1 MRRSNLSVVAFTSLP
16 EARPVENIANISVV
30 HRLPAPRKL
39 GRDLPLSDEEREK
52 RLEQEI
58 RIADYFAS
66 ETQIQHSQS
75 QIRSIESVKRTHG
88 YFQLKIREL
97 YWTLT
102 RLIGLAHMH
111 DGSRPRPSH
120 KKRPAAPK
128 KLASRGVSPAA
139 PGRVFLDVTPT
150 HRFGRD
156 TGIQR
161 VVREIAKRTVEQG
174 TAFPVIIEDGRLIP
188 YYDDPAFPPTID
200 IEAGDKLLLLD
211 ASWGM
216 AEEYLPILR
225 RVSDR
230 GGQIIS
236 VIYDL
241 IPLLQPFSVSA
252 DLTRRFEE
260 WFEIVVLKS
269 DAVMCISQC
278 VATEFCDYIAR
289 HDYLTKP
296 HFRVGWWRLGAD
308 FEPANPRPVSASA
321 KEIARDDAPFFLSV
335 GTLEPR
341 KGYAIALA
349 AFDILWRA
357 GSNARYVVIG
367 RPGWQ
372 SESIEMRIRRHP
384 EFGRGL
390 IWLDDASDADL
401 RYCYERAHAL
411 VYASAFEGFG
421 LPLVEAAR
429 HGLPIIA
436 SDLPIFHEIGG
447 DHPRYFKLLDAADLA
462 QKIQDAL
469 DAPTR
474 KILAPVYTWDDSASS
489 LINIISKK
497 IYQER
502 IRYQA
507 PMLGEESRSLYG

>member
-16 EARPVENIANISVV
+16 EAGPVENIANKSVV
-30 HRLPAPRKL
+30 HRLPPRKP
-39 GRDLPLSDEEREK
+39 GRDLPLSDEERKK
-52 RLEQEI
+52 RLEQDV

-75 QIRSIESVKRTHG
+75 QIRSIESIKPTPG
-88 YFQLKIREL
+88 YFQLKISEL

-102 RLIGLAHMH
+102 RLIGLAHLH
-111 DGSRPRPSH
+111 DGSRLRPSQ

-128 KLASRGVSPAA
+128 KQASRGVSPAA

-174 TAFPVIIEDGRLIP
+174 SAFPVIIEDGRLIP
-188 YYDDPAFPPTID
+188 YYDDPAFPPTIE

-216 AEEYLPILR
+216 TEEYLPILR

-252 DLTRRFEE
+252 DLTQRFEE
-260 WFEIVVLKS
+260 WFEVVVLKS

-278 VATEFCDYIAR
+278 VVTEFCDYVAR
-289 HDYLTKP
+289 HDYRTKP

-308 FEPANPRPVSASA
+308 FEPANPNSVSAKA
-321 KEIARDDAPFFLSV
+321 REIARDDAPFFLSV

-349 AFDILWRA
+349 AFDRLWRA
-357 GSNARYVVIG
+357 GFDARYVVIG

-372 SESIEMRIRRHP
+372 SESIEMRIKQHP
-384 EFGRGL
+384 EFGRRL

-401 RYCYERAHAL
+401 RYCYECARAL
-411 VYASAFEGFG
+411 VFPSAFEGFG

-436 SDLPIFHEIGG
+436 SDLPIFREIGG

-469 DAPTR
+469 DAPADR
-474 KILAPVYTWDDSASS
+474 LIAPVYTWNNSASS
-489 LINIISKK
+489 LINIISNE

-502 IRYQA
+502 IGYRT
-507 PMLGEESRSLYG
+507 PISGEESRSLCG